1 MTDLIAFAKPRPAEP
16 ITDAEPEPSIRDP
29 ESDPGDRRTDRRRR
43 SIEGLFRPHLAG
55 LQTISDRRSVRS
67 PVAGEGVG
75 MNLFRGKA
83 PAARARAGTPT
94 RALRRHRR
102 TERSSTRRPS
112 GSHTLPAQPLASVLT
127 PSNHGEPGGL
137 RRRRHRARRGTGE
150 QRREPRLGL
159 HERRRPRA
167 RALRLRARRSHAPRP
182 HRRPR
187 ERPARGASPRVAP
200 RSRRALPEPRA
211 ARGTTTT
218 PSFSRVSRRFLYPE
232 RRVSGGY
239 NSRRGGG
246 AEPPPHPNEPPRATV
261 PSPPRARD
269 RRPRRATGPR
279 ASGLPRPRAKTPSR
293 APRRSD
299 LSPPR
304 PRGNEHASRFSRGRA
319 RRSMFSFT
327 RVVVLA
333 RAPPPL
339 FLPMPFS

>member
-1 MTDLIAFAKPRPAEP
+1 
-16 ITDAEPEPSIRDP
+16 
-29 ESDPGDRRTDRRRR
+29 
-43 SIEGLFRPHLAG
+43 
-55 LQTISDRRSVRS
+55 
-67 PVAGEGVG
+67 

-232 RRVSGGY
+232 RRASGGY

-246 AEPPPHPNEPPRATV
+246 AEPPPPPER
-261 PSPPRARD
+261 PPARD
-269 RRPRRATGPR
+269 RPEPPARPRPPPSPRDGTARERPPSTPREDPVARAAAVGSFAPPPRVGTNMRVVFREAARVERCFHSR
-279 ASGLPRPRAKTPSR
+279 ASS
-293 APRRSD
+293 S
-299 LSPPR
+299 S
-304 PRGNEHASRFSRGRA
+304 
-319 RRSMFSFT
+319 
-327 RVVVLA
+327 A